1 MRQLKI
7 TKQVTNRETK
17 SLNNYLQDVS
27 KIDLITAEEE
37 VELAQRIREGDQE
50 ALNKLSRANL
60 RFVISV
66 AKQYQNQGLSL
77 PDLINEGNVGLVKA
91 AKRFDETRG
100 FKFISYAV
108 WWIRQAILQAI
119 AEQSRVVRL
128 PLNKIGDINK
138 IRKAAIHLEQIHE
151 RKPSAQEIA
160 QELDMS
166 VENVKQSLQNANRSL
181 SMDAP
186 FQEGENDNNLYDVLS
201 SSESPNPDRTL
212 IHESLRIEID
222 RALDTLSPREADVVR
237 LNFGLGGQP
246 AMTLQEIGDTFD
258 LSRERV
264 RQIREKAIRRLRHQS
279 KSHILKKYL
288 G

>member
-17 SLNNYLQDVS
+17 SLNSYLQDVS
-27 KIDLITAEEE
+27 KIDMITAEEE
-37 VELAQRIREGDQE
+37 VELAQRIREGDKR
-50 ALNKLSRANL
+50 ALDKLTRANL

-108 WWIRQAILQAI
+108 WWIRQSILQAI
-119 AEQSRVVRL
+119 AEQSRIVRL

-138 IRKAAIHLEQIHE
+138 VKKASIHLQQLYE
-151 RKPSAQEIA
+151 RVPTAQEIA
-160 QELDMS
+160 NELDITVSS
-166 VENVKQSLQNANRSL
+166 VKSSMKNSVRSV

-186 FQEGENDNNLYDVLS
+186 FQEGENDNNLYDVIS
-201 SSESPNPDRTL
+201 SGESPNPDMGL
-212 IHESLRIEID
+212 MQESLVTEIN
-222 RALDTLSPREADVVR
+222 RALNTLSQREADVVK
-237 LNFGLGGQP
+237 LNFGLSGNP
-246 AMTLQEIGDTFD
+246 VMTLQEIGDTFD

-264 RQIREKAIRRLRHQS
+264 RQIREKAIRRLRHES
-279 KSHILKKYL
+279 KSHILQKYL